1 MKFWIAIVLYANG
14 SMDAW
19 PVVTR
24 PDLEKLEKEA
34 ARKRLD
40 FLEGIG
46 LTDQRLEDLVDRL
59 DISGPWRYYGHC
71 GYNLDLQPKED

>member
-1 MKFWIAIVLYANG
+1 MKFWIAIVQHADG

-24 PDLEKLEKEA
+24 PDLEKLAKEA

-40 FLEGIG
+40 FLERIGI
-46 LTDQRLEDLVDRL
+46 TNQRLEDLVDRL
-59 DISGPWRYYGHC
+59 DISGPWRLDDIRQAL
-71 GYNLDLQPKED
+71 LDLQPKED